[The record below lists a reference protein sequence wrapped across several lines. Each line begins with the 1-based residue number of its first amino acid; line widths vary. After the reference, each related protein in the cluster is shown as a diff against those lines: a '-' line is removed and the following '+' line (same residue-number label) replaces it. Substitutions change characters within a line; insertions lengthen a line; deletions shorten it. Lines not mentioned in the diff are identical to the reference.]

1 MWERSFSRRSQR
13 SRAPER
19 SGDLV
24 IGEEE
29 GKWNFPLRRK
39 SIIARRGIAARVVT
53 RSKLTLTAQCRAD
66 FAKTYVGLA
75 LLYVTR
81 IIVAV
86 TGSLYSKSFG
96 PELAVTELP
105 LRRADVTARR
115 RNPLVRIA
123 RKITSYGCNE
133 LGGSL
138 RETRR
143 VSFVY

>member
-1 MWERSFSRRSQR
+1 MRECSFFFFRNSQHRRP
-13 SRAPER
+13 RAPER
-19 SGDLV
+19 TGDLA
-24 IGEEE
+24 IGGGGAEFSAPP
-29 GKWNFPLRRK
+29 K
-39 SIIARRGIAARVVT
+39 IDYRGTRDRVVT
-53 RSKLTLTAQCRAD
+53 QSKLTLTAQCRAD
-66 FAKTYVGLA
+66 FAKTYVGVA